1 MGELTASPYVL
12 QRGESMAEARIEIF
26 KKMIND
32 DPNNTTIRFGLA
44 NELLKLERFEEAAN
58 ELKAYLSQT
67 DDQGNA
73 YGKLAQAL
81 ERLGRVEEAR
91 AAYQQGIIAA
101 NRHGHPGM
109 AQDFEMALDDLIC
122 FHFPLITATGRPWI
136 VTTTSSLPALRMIS
150 DRLFFISDSGTLV
163 IFFRV
168 LLTIDLDSTI
178 K

>member
-91 AAYQQGIIAA
+91 EAYQQGIIAA
-101 NRHGHPGM
+101 NSHGHPGM
-109 AQDFEMALDDLIC
+109 AQEFEMALDDLI
-122 FHFPLITATGRPWI
+122 
-136 VTTTSSLPALRMIS
+136 
-150 DRLFFISDSGTLV
+150 
-163 IFFRV
+163 
-168 LLTIDLDSTI
+168 
-178 K
+178 